1 MPFSKVTFA
10 LALLISFGLV
20 KSLDFE
26 EINDS
31 KSRCPKYWTDATHM
45 NMGCLLFNATNAMT
59 WPEAQ
64 NYCGNSHNSHLVEI
78 FSREQQDFMAMKAY
92 ESELLTGDE
101 RNWWIGLTDA
111 HSIGS

>member
-1 MPFSKVTFA
+1 MSLKIITFLLAYLYFANGFEIDFPIRRLRSK
-10 LALLISFGLV
+10 
-20 KSLDFE
+20 
-26 EINDS
+26 
-31 KSRCPKYWTDATHM
+31 CPKYWTDATHM

-64 NYCGNSHNSHLVEI
+64 NYCGNSHSSHLVEI
-78 FSREQQDFMAMKAY
+78 FSREQQEFMAMKAY

-111 HSIGS
+111 HSTGR